1 MAIARLRSSISVQ
14 ERTYNPF
21 LLVEKA
27 VRVGS
32 PDIDLNLS
40 SDLVT
45 PPLISWPWKSKRTG
59 RATDFNLS
67 RLASRPERHAETQLR
82 PRLRDLSSPA
92 LGNWPE
98 SNDSEDVFV
107 PSAIV
112 WYWLATGQE
121 RARREAG
128 GGRKLGSLGKLAK
141 KVLGKE
147 KGRGQTSAAA
157 AAAAAAAARQTQY
170 PCHGREKRRTASE
183 KEKRSEYASSLLLRH
198 SFCAASPLTIA
209 KTNPT

>member
-1 MAIARLRSSISVQ
+1 MAIARLRSSITVQ

-27 VRVGS
+27 VRMGS

-82 PRLRDLSSPA
+82 PRLRDLSCPA

-112 WYWLATGQE
+112 WYWLAMGQE
-121 RARREAG
+121 WARREAG

-157 AAAAAAAARQTQY
+157 AAAARQIQY
-170 PCHGREKRRTASE
+170 PCHSREMRRTASE

-198 SFCAASPLTIA
+198 SFRAASPLTTA
-209 KTNPT
+209 KTNPA

>member
-1 MAIARLRSSISVQ
+1 M
-14 ERTYNPF
+14 
-21 LLVEKA
+21 
-27 VRVGS
+27 GS

-82 PRLRDLSSPA
+82 PRLRDLSCPA

-98 SNDSEDVFV
+98 SGDSEDVFV

-121 RARREAG
+121 WARREAG
-128 GGRKLGSLGKLAK
+128 GGSGRKLG
-141 KVLGKE
+141 VLVN
-147 KGRGQTSAAA
+147 
-157 AAAAAAAARQTQY
+157 Y
-170 PCHGREKRRTASE
+170 
-183 KEKRSEYASSLLLRH
+183 
-198 SFCAASPLTIA
+198 
-209 KTNPT
+209 

>member
-1 MAIARLRSSISVQ
+1 MAIAKLRSSITVQ

-27 VRVGS
+27 VRMGS

-45 PPLISWPWKSKRTG
+45 PPLISWPCKSKRTG

-82 PRLRDLSSPA
+82 PRLRDLSCPA

-107 PSAIV
+107 PSAVV

-121 RARREAG
+121 WARR
-128 GGRKLGSLGKLAK
+128 SLGKLAK

-157 AAAAAAAARQTQY
+157 AAAARQIQY
-170 PCHGREKRRTASE
+170 PCHAEK
-183 KEKRSEYASSLLLRH
+183 
-198 SFCAASPLTIA
+198 
-209 KTNPT
+209 